1 MAVNM
6 TEAPFKRL
14 SNDSL
19 VKADTNQVT
28 QTPVPVPSQTST
40 PTHGGAQNKPDLDC
54 AKTILFACRTG
65 DQTDGELP

>member
-1 MAVNM
+1 M
-6 TEAPFKRL
+6 TETPFKRL

-28 QTPVPVPSQTST
+28 PTPVPSQTST
-40 PTHGGAQNKPDLDC
+40 PAHGAQNKPDLDC

-65 DQTDGELP
+65 DDQTDSK